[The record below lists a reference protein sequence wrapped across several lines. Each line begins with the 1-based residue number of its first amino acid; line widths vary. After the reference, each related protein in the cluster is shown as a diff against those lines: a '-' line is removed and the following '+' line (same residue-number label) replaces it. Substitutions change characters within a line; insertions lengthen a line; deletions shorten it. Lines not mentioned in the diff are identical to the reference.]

1 MGAEESKIL
10 GFLFLSDCG
19 KEQGSEKETA
29 RVNTQEALSY
39 AMAEVNTLKR
49 PYVRLL
55 PDKWKT
61 RTYY

>member
-1 MGAEESKIL
+1 MSNFAWLPCSL
-10 GFLFLSDCG
+10 VLRQ
-19 KEQGSEKETA
+19 EQGSEKETA
-29 RVNTQEALSY
+29 RVNTQEALWY